1 MCLVF
6 GAALNPAEAGD
17 GMASAVRIASEQSGR
32 WIAMSVLY
40 FCASVALTCGMPAV
54 LSLFRERAHRL
65 GIAAVSVLSVGAV
78 GTSGFAMLLVF
89 IQALAQQDAL
99 RAGGLDAV
107 LSDVG
112 LAVFFWGWVTGFYL
126 GALLVAVALLVSRAT
141 PPWIPVLLLLFVALL
156 PVGRVLGQTGQV
168 IGLMALAVAFT
179 GIATVAVGRSQPSD
193 ARLV

>member
-1 MCLVF
+1 
-6 GAALNPAEAGD
+6 
-17 GMASAVRIASEQSGR
+17 
-32 WIAMSVLY
+32 
-40 FCASVALTCGMPAV
+40 
-54 LSLFRERAHRL
+54 
-65 GIAAVSVLSVGAV
+65 
-78 GTSGFAMLLVF
+78 MLLVF

-112 LAVFFWGWVTGFYL
+112 LAVFFWGWITGFYL

-141 PPWIPVLLLLFVALL
+141 PPWIPVLLLLFVVLL

-179 GIATVAVGRSQPSD
+179 GIATVAVGQSQPPD

>member
-6 GAALNPAEAGD
+6 GAALNPAAAGD

-54 LSLFRERAHRL
+54 LSLLRERAPRL

-78 GTSGFAMLLVF
+78 GTSGFALLLVF

-99 RAGGLDAV
+99 RAGALDAV
-107 LSDVG
+107 LSDAG
-112 LAVFFWGWVTGFYL
+112 LTVFFWSWIAGFYL

-141 PPWIPVLLLLFVALL
+141 PPWIPVLLLLFVFLL
-156 PVGRVLGQTGQV
+156 PAGGLIGQTGQV
-168 IGLMALAVAFT
+168 VGLMALAVAFT
-179 GIATVAVGRSQPSD
+179 GIAIAAVGQSQRPD
-193 ARLV
+193 VLPT

>member
-1 MCLVF
+1 
-6 GAALNPAEAGD
+6 
-17 GMASAVRIASEQSGR
+17 VRIASEQSGR

-54 LSLFRERAHRL
+54 LSLFRERGHRL

-112 LAVFFWGWVTGFYL
+112 LAVFFWGWITGFYL

-141 PPWIPVLLLLFVALL
+141 PPWIPVLLLLFVVLL

-179 GIATVAVGRSQPSD
+179 GIATVAVGQSQPPD

>member
-54 LSLFRERAHRL
+54 LSLFRERGHRL

-112 LAVFFWGWVTGFYL
+112 LAVFFWGWITGFYL

-141 PPWIPVLLLLFVALL
+141 PPWIPVLLLLFVVLL

-179 GIATVAVGRSQPSD
+179 GIATVAVGQSQPPD